1 MTTQNTQ
8 NRDKTGSR
16 TFAFGGGIVGL
27 VTFLAV
33 GLLPSIVYG
42 GFAGVSLA
50 SAIVGGPIDGSLLAR
65 GIVVFGMVV
74 GLLGTAGVFVVI
86 GAAMGAGVYAI
97 ARNFAKA
104 PVTPEAVEKNNA

>member
-1 MTTQNTQ
+1 MKAQ
-8 NRDKTGSR
+8 NRDKTGYR
-16 TFAFGGGIVGL
+16 TFAFGGGIAGL
-27 VTFLAV
+27 ISFLAI

-50 SAIVGGPIDGSLLAR
+50 SAIVGGPIDGSMLAR

-86 GAAMGAGVYAI
+86 GAALGAGVYSV

-104 PVTPEAVEKNNA
+104 PVAADEAAEKNNA